1 MTRKLIT
8 LALLGATAVPALL
21 AVGCA
26 SENATEP
33 YKLTGK
39 TQENAVSGHEA
50 WRQQIMYTDEKGHY
64 HPELAAQQRPLRSIP
79 E

>member
-8 LALLGATAVPALL
+8 LALLGATTVPALL

-26 SENATEP
+26 SNTATEP
-33 YKLTGK
+33 YGLTGK
-39 TQENAVSGHEA
+39 AQENASHEA
-50 WRQQIMYTDEKGHY
+50 WRQQMMYTDEKGHY
-64 HPELAAQQRPLRSIP
+64 HPELAAQERPLRSIP

>member
-39 TQENAVSGHEA
+39 TQENAASGHEA

-64 HPELAAQQRPLRSIP
+64 HPELAAQQRPLRSVP